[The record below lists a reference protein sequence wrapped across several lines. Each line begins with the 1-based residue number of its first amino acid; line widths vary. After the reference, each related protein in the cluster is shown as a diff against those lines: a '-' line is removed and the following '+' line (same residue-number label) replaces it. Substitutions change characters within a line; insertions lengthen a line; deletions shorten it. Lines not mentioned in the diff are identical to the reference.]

1 MHLHITTILF
11 IIFEHIN
18 KIFTQGIPISPCP
31 KMFQYRFDGAEWFGI
46 LSVRNPD
53 FGQALHLRVILS
65 MRGKPTTNYLGEIE
79 LLTRGQFLSE
89 APVLYKIKF
98 PKNHFPP
105 KLLQI
110 TTNNHVVCLG
120 SADHS
125 IFVTQIQLEHTRKFT
140 FLSEEQQQQQ
150 QAPPIQSSSSSSLLP
165 STAASIATAT
175 TVGGGGAVGSGSG
188 TNAAAAISSSISML
202 PITTGLKDSSLV
214 PPTNIAF
221 GTKHL
226 PLTSSMDKNPL
237 RISKDICGTID
248 DRIRFQVMKALKQKS
263 ATTTILNSAEAGAD
277 AATRQPFRNP
287 LDNIRSILSALL
299 QRQDDIDEIPAVG
312 QRNEVDSGGGGGGD
326 DGRGRDTDESND
338 NEAGE
343 DDDIDLPPLV
353 TTDIDG
359 ETDFFADDESA
370 SDTGSLT
377 INELPSITRG
387 AWPWLAAVYVNN
399 LTSLAYQCGGT
410 LISTRIVV
418 SAAHCFQLFK
428 KRYTANEVLV
438 FLGRHNLKNWNEEG
452 SVAAP
457 VDDIFIHPDYNQHLS
472 SYDAD
477 IAVVVLKN
485 EVRYNTFIRPA
496 CMWTGSTSI
505 EFIEGEPGI
514 VVGWGLGSFNTTKQM
529 STTSTVPKIIST
541 PVVSNEVCFAANP
554 KYKSLTSNRTFCAGI
569 MYDQMLY
576 TKSLASKP
584 LVFNKQLHQGPCTGD
599 SGAGLMIFR
608 NNRWVLRGTVSGSL
622 PMFEMQTKRTQ
633 SRAAT
638 RSCSINQYVVYTD
651 VAKFLDWIFAFVL

>member
-53 FGQALHLRVILS
+53 FGQVLHLRVILS

-105 KLLQI
+105 KLLQVS
-110 TTNNHVVCLG
+110 TNNHVVCLG
-120 SADHS
+120 TADHS
-125 IFVTQIQLEHTRKFT
+125 IFVTQILLEHTRKFT
-140 FLSEEQQQQQ
+140 FFNEEQQQQQ
-150 QAPPIQSSSSSSLLP
+150 QQPPPIQSSSSSSLLP
-165 STAASIATAT
+165 STGSSIVTAT
-175 TVGGGGAVGSGSG
+175 NVGGGGTASGGAGSGGSA
-188 TNAAAAISSSISML
+188 TISSSISLL
-202 PITTGLKDSSLV
+202 PITTGLKESSMV

-263 ATTTILNSAEAGAD
+263 ASATTLNSAGD
-277 AATRQPFRNP
+277 QTTGQQFRNP
-287 LDNIRSILSALL
+287 LDNIRAILSSLL

-312 QRNEVDSGGGGGGD
+312 HRKDVPGVGGGD
-326 DGRGRDTDESND
+326 ASAAVGRENDEGN
-338 NEAGE
+338 NE
-343 DDDIDLPPLV
+343 DDDIDLPPLI
-353 TTDIDG
+353 TTDMDG
-359 ETDFFADDESA
+359 ETDFFSDDESVA
-370 SDTGSLT
+370 DTGTLT

-452 SVAAP
+452 SLAAP

-496 CMWTGSTSI
+496 CMWTGTTAI
-505 EFIEGEPGI
+505 EYIEGEPGI
-514 VVGWGLGSFNTTKQM
+514 VVGWGLGSFNTSKQM

-569 MYDQMLY
+569 MYEQMLY

-633 SRAAT
+633 SRTAV